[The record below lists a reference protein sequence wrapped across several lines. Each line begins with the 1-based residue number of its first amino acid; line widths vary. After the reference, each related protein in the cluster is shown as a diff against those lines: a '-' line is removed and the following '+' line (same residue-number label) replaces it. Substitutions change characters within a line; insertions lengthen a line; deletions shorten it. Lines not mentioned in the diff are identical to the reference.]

1 MEQLFAGLH
10 NVLTLSN
17 VIYCLGG
24 AALGTMVG
32 VLPGLG
38 PSSTLAILLPITTYL
53 NPTGAVI
60 MLAGICYG
68 AMYGGSTTSILVNIP
83 GEAASVVTCYD
94 GFPMTRDGRGGQA
107 LWMAAVASFI
117 AGTVGVL
124 GTTLIGPELAK
135 YALQFG
141 PPEYFGLLIFSLSMV
156 VGLAGASILKGLG
169 AGLLGM
175 MLASIG
181 LDPLTGTPRMNF
193 GNLEL
198 TLGFEIIP
206 VVVGLF
212 GIGEM
217 LSSTDQGQTH
227 IYKGKL
233 GRMTP
238 PGPEMK
244 KGLLAAVRGTLL
256 GFPLGLIPGMVT
268 PLSTFFS
275 YDLEKRLS
283 RHPEKFGHGA
293 IEGVAGPEAANNA
306 TSQAGFIPLLSL
318 GIPTAPSMAILLA
331 GMTLY
336 GLQPGPQLF
345 ASNSLFVWTVIASM
359 YLGNVMCLVLNLP
372 LIGLWGRLALIPYK
386 YLAPSILA
394 ICVIGAYSPRNSM
407 FDVWV
412 ALGFGLLGY
421 YMKRTQWPTAP
432 LILGFMLGPM
442 LEVALRQTISMGQAA
457 GNILSPFA
465 SPMPVAFMVLAVVS
479 IGLSMYLKRSRV
491 PKEIWEDDSE
501 M

>member
-1 MEQLFAGLH
+1 MEQLIGGLL

-17 VIYCLGG
+17 LAYCFAG
-24 AALGTMVG
+24 AVLGTLVG

-107 LWMAAVASFI
+107 LWIAAVGSFI
-117 AGTVGVL
+117 AGTIGVI
-124 GTTLIGPELAK
+124 GTCLIGPELAK
-135 YALQFG
+135 YALKFG

-156 VGLAGASILKGLG
+156 IGLAGASIIKGLG
-169 AGLLGM
+169 AGLIGM
-175 MLASIG
+175 LLAAIG

-193 GNLEL
+193 GIMEL
-198 TLGFEIIP
+198 TYGFDIIP

-217 LSSTDQGQTH
+217 LSSTDQGETH
-227 IYKGKL
+227 IYQGKL

-238 PGPEMK
+238 KGAELR
-244 KGLLAAVRGTLL
+244 KGLWASIRGTVL

-268 PLSTFFS
+268 PLSTFLS
-275 YDLEKRLS
+275 YDLEKRIS
-283 RHPEKFGHGA
+283 RYPEKFGTGV

-345 ASNSLFVWTVIASM
+345 QTNSLFVWTVIASM
-359 YLGNVMCLVLNLP
+359 YVGNVMCLVLNLP
-372 LIGLWGRLALIPYK
+372 LVGLWARLALIPYK
-386 YLAPSILA
+386 YLAPTILA

-412 ALGFGLLGY
+412 SLGFGLLGY
-421 YMKRTQWPTAP
+421 YMKKTQWPTGP

-442 LEVALRQTISMGQAA
+442 LEVSIRQTVSMGRAVDSIA
-457 GNILSPFA
+457 TPFMRPIPVVFLS
-465 SPMPVAFMVLAVVS
+465 LAVIS
-479 IGLSMYLKRSRV
+479 IALSLYLKRGRV
-491 PKEIWEDDSE
+491 PKEVWKDESE
-501 M
+501 

>member
-1 MEQLFAGLH
+1 MEQLIGGLQ

-17 VIYCLGG
+17 LVYCFGG
-24 AALGTMVG
+24 AALGTLVG

-38 PSSTLAILLPITTYL
+38 PSSTLAILLPLTTYL
-53 NPTGAVI
+53 NPTGAAI

-68 AMYGGSTTSILVNIP
+68 AMYGGSTTSILINIP

-107 LWMAAVASFI
+107 LWIAAVGSFI
-117 AGTVGVL
+117 AGTIGVI
-124 GTTLIGPELAK
+124 GTCLIGPELAK
-135 YALQFG
+135 YALKFG

-156 VGLAGASILKGLG
+156 IGLAGASMLKGLG
-169 AGLLGM
+169 AGLMGM
-175 MLASIG
+175 LLAAIG

-193 GNLEL
+193 GNTEL

-217 LSSTDQGQTH
+217 LSSTGQGETH
-227 IYKGKL
+227 IYRGKL

-238 PGPEMK
+238 KGAELK
-244 KGLLAAVRGTLL
+244 KGLWASLRGTLL

-275 YDLEKRLS
+275 YDLEKRIS
-283 RHPEKFGHGA
+283 RYPEKFGTGV

-345 ASNSLFVWTVIASM
+345 QTNSLFVWTVIASM
-359 YLGNVMCLVLNLP
+359 YVGNVMCLVLNLP
-372 LIGLWGRLALIPYK
+372 LIGLWSRLALIPYR
-386 YLAPSILA
+386 YLAPAILA

-421 YMKRTQWPTAP
+421 YMKKAQWPTAP

-442 LEVALRQTISMGQAA
+442 LEVAMRQTVSMGQAA
-457 GNILSPFA
+457 GNIATPFMR
-465 SPMPVAFMVLAVVS
+465 PIPVVFMLLAVVS
-479 IGLSMYLKRSRV
+479 IALSLYLKRSRV
-491 PKEIWEDDSE
+491 PKAIWEDE
-501 M
+501 AE